1 MCYPKPGPRC
11 SAHVKKSMQ
20 STAKKITQL
29 REKME
34 VETDPEK
41 QLSLLRE
48 VGDAEAK
55 LLREKEAYEYTPEGA
70 QKLYNKIVED
80 YTPLSGPEEA
90 HALAAEQ
97 KEKRLATRKK
107 LIEDYKDSV
116 AQESLSPRE
125 KLEAVF
131 KREKLEAVFKDENI
145 PGETLRRMHG
155 LDNPR
160 LNEKVLNHPNLPKD
174 ILDEYAYSTDDEDS
188 WELVAANPNL
198 PHDVVPDYIEARQ
211 SVQAE
216 LARNPNLKEE
226 HYHQLLETNDK
237 GVEHTL
243 ALNPSTPG
251 SVVQHLL
258 KGKFRKLALDHPN
271 LPERFQGLKE

>member
-34 VETDPEK
+34 AETDPEK

-70 QKLYNKIVED
+70 QELYNKIVEV
-80 YTPLSGPEEA
+80 YTPLSSPEEA
-90 HALAAEQ
+90 HALASEE
-97 KEKRLATRKK
+97 KNKRLATRKK

-116 AQESLSPRE
+116 AQEKDSLSPRE
-125 KLEAVF
+125 KLEAA
-131 KREKLEAVFKDENI
+131 LKDENI

-155 LDNPR
+155 LDNFR

-258 KGKFRKLALDHPN
+258 NGKFRKLALDHPN